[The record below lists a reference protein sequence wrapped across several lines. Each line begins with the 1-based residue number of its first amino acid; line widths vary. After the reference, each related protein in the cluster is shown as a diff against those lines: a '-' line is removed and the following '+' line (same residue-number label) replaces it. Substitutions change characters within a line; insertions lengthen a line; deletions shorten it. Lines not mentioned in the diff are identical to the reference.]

1 MEFKTM
7 PVISETKKNQI
18 CDSLVSHGVQPSET
32 AINAIIDIM
41 KNDGRI
47 SLATAA
53 KRYAETLGTNH
64 HSPAPGVTRSQQ
76 SAQVANDSIQ
86 GKISAARDAVRRNT
100 KAQIIVG
107 GISDA
112 LADIALG
119 NFDDL
124 ELEAIAAL
132 DDFTNQLN
140 QTHHLL
146 LEAEV
151 NPVPLL
157 LASATSAGDIE

>member
-7 PVISETKKNQI
+7 PTLSESKKAQI
-18 CDSLVSHGVQPSET
+18 TDALVKCGVSPDEK
-32 AINAIIDIM
+32 AIAAIIDIM

-47 SLATAA
+47 SLATAC
-53 KRYAETLGTNH
+53 KRLAETQGQNH
-64 HSPAPGVTRSQQ
+64 ATPAPGGTRSQQ

-132 DDFTNQLN
+132 DDFTAGLN

-146 LEAEV
+146 LEAES
-151 NPVPLL
+151 NPRPLSL
-157 LASATSAGDIE
+157 PASVDVEVAA

>member
-1 MEFKTM
+1 M
-7 PVISETKKNQI
+7 PTLSESKKAQI
-18 CDSLVSHGVQPSET
+18 TDALVKCGVSPDEK
-32 AINAIIDIM
+32 AIAAIIDIM

-53 KRYAETLGTNH
+53 KRYAESLGTNH

>member
-1 MEFKTM
+1 M
-7 PVISETKKNQI
+7 PTLSESKKAQI
-18 CDSLVSHGVQPSET
+18 TDALVKCGVSPDEG

-53 KRYAETLGTNH
+53 KRYAETYGDSH
-64 HSPAPGVTRSQQ
+64 SSPAPGVTRSQQ

-146 LEAEV
+146 LEAES
-151 NPVPLL
+151 NPRPLSL
-157 LASATSAGDIE
+157 PASVDVEVAA